1 MHSGW
6 NIGMAFGKKRIQ
18 TATFIKCVFANALR
32 DIEVSTIER
41 KMTYSESECWIK
53 LNGEMAS

>member
-6 NIGMAFGKKRIQ
+6 NIGMAFGKKCIQ

-32 DIEVSTIER
+32 DLEVSTIER
-41 KMTYSESECWIK
+41 KMSHIESVCWIK
-53 LNGEMAS
+53 LDGTI